1 MDQIIALLNLPW
13 SAIGIFNALL
23 SLPKKVKFSR
33 KPPPII
39 FNVRSFWWYRW
50 LPSRKKIRGITNG
63 HVISL
68 TDEADELDLKH
79 ELIHVEQ
86 HMRYPLICGPLFLF
100 EQFRHWSDPMS
111 NRFEKEAYQ
120 KSGSRFL
127 ANNSQ
132 QRD

>member
-1 MDQIIALLNLPW
+1 MFNPVELISALLNLPW
-13 SAIGIFNALL
+13 SAIGIFNALI
-23 SLPKKVKFSR
+23 SIPKKAKISNN
-33 KPPPII
+33 PPAII
-39 FNVRSFWWYRW
+39 FYVRSFWWYRW
-50 LPSRKKIRGITNG
+50 LPSRKGIRGITNG

-86 HMRYPLICGPLFLF
+86 HIRYPFISGPLFLF
-100 EQFRHWSDPMS
+100 EQILHWSDPMA

-127 ANNSQ
+127 AKSK
-132 QRD
+132 